1 MKTLIACVAVIMAI
15 SGCSTQSASTL
26 EHNASVMLT
35 AEAAVFMSILKD
47 AGGFPEIATTR
58 KGNLQSG
65 MMCDPKP
72 VPEYPFNTSFRSVM
86 DDAPDTTYGFI
97 VNKES
102 PLSPWVLSKAWK
114 ETNGENTDLALP
126 SADIQ
131 TKANAELL
139 LRKNN
144 CQQSGPGYPPQGV
157 GSPDP

>member
-1 MKTLIACVAVIMAI
+1 MKTLIACVAGLMAI

-26 EHNASVMLT
+26 EQNASVMLT

-47 AGGFPEIATTR
+47 TGGFPEIATTR

-65 MMCDPKP
+65 MMCDPKS
-72 VPEYPFNTSFRSVM
+72 VPEYPFITSFRSVM
-86 DDAPDTTYGFI
+86 EDAPDTTYGFI

-114 ETNGENTDLALP
+114 ETHGEKTDLTLP
-126 SADIQ
+126 SADMQ

-139 LRKNN
+139 RRKNN
-144 CQQSGPGYPPQGV
+144 CQQSR
-157 GSPDP
+157 D